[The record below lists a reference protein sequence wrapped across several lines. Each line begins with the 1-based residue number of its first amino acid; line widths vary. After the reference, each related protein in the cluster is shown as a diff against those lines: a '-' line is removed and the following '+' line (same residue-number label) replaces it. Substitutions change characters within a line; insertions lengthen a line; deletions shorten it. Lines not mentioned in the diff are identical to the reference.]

1 MRRWSLTTWRATEQ
15 ILAVVSGIP
24 FVRKRCPCVLP
35 VQFRHLLRHN
45 PLPKSQLGS
54 RRRFPRRRLN
64 GRQLCRAC
72 CGQRASSGR
81 RARTETHAR
90 MVPACADG
98 VRRGAKITRT
108 AMLVAMPVSFSSR
121 PAGDLLILIKRTA
134 APGTTLPRLAVASD
148 DGQRRCPRPLRF
160 LLITAT
166 ARARASYGEIGRR
179 GAVEQGRHDPGR
191 HGERDQPPSL
201 RRMHA
206 LPEDREVQSKIS
218 GRELRCWPRRR
229 STEVHAALIRA
240 PRRG

>member
-1 MRRWSLTTWRATEQ
+1 MALSTVAAPHNCKIWYLTFWAVSEDDAHRGNLDDRSVSRPCRRAPMRRWSLTTWRATEQ

-90 MVPACADG
+90 MVPACA
-98 VRRGAKITRT
+98 GA
-108 AMLVAMPVSFSSR
+108 A
-121 PAGDLLILIKRTA
+121 
-134 APGTTLPRLAVASD
+134 
-148 DGQRRCPRPLRF
+148 C
-160 LLITAT
+160 
-166 ARARASYGEIGRR
+166 
-179 GAVEQGRHDPGR
+179 GAVPK
-191 HGERDQPPSL
+191 S
-201 RRMHA
+201 
-206 LPEDREVQSKIS
+206 
-218 GRELRCWPRRR
+218 
-229 STEVHAALIRA
+229 RA
-240 PRRG
+240 PPCWSRCLCHSRNASR